1 MFSGMLNWN
10 LRLRLTV
17 MLTLSV
23 SAALAIVFSVV
34 LVVLREQALE
44 RRYTELERSVQRI
57 AHEWSGPT
65 ALVEEHEDFPEVD
78 FTVSKPDGSVLASTS
93 KTPVPFSVGRAKVEH
108 RLFFGSS
115 NGKISV
121 IGTASWSETEAGLR
135 LLALVLMGLWLPLA
149 ILTAGIAWYGGG
161 LVLRPVTELV
171 RSADKLS
178 SASAKDL
185 LETTDHA
192 EFAALAESLNK
203 MIERVRRSAEVQEQ
217 FASDAAHELRSPLAL
232 LRTRIETTLLNDRTG
247 EEYQSDLR
255 SLLPKVDRL
264 TSIVETLL
272 SSARDGQGSVPSL
285 DLHVSLNQIVSQW
298 VLDANWDQD
307 RLKINM
313 VPCQAE
319 ITFEELRIVACN
331 FLDNAASHS
340 PKVTPLVV
348 TLVQL
353 DEVVRLGVRDFGPG
367 LSDEGRSQAFERFYR
382 SEEDRNRE
390 TGGAGIG
397 LAVVKRIVESRHGQ
411 VGFCEVESGAEAYM
425 TLPIS
430 ANNI

>member
-23 SAALAIVFSVV
+23 SIALALVFSAV
-34 LVVLREQALE
+34 LVVLRVQALE
-44 RRYTELERSVQRI
+44 RRYADLERSVQRI
-57 AHEWSGPT
+57 SREWSGPT
-65 ALVEEHEDFPEVD
+65 TLVEDHEDFPEFD
-78 FTVSKPDGSVLASTS
+78 FTVMKPDGTVLASTS
-93 KTPVPFSVGRAKVEH
+93 RTSQPFSLGRAKREH
-108 RLFFGSS
+108 RIFFGLAT
-115 NGKISV
+115 GKINV
-121 IGTASWSETEAGLR
+121 IGNTSWSETEAGLKQ
-135 LLALVLMGLWLPLA
+135 LALVLVGLWLPLV

-192 EFAALAESLNK
+192 EFAALAKSLNK
-203 MIERVRRSAEVQEQ
+203 MIERVRHSAQVQEQ

-232 LRTRIETTLLNDRTG
+232 LRTRIETTLLNDRTS
-247 EEYQSDLR
+247 EEYQSDLL

-272 SSARDGQGSVPSL
+272 SSARNGQGSVPAME
-285 DLHVSLNQIVSQW
+285 LHQSLNQIVSQW
-298 VLDANWDQD
+298 ILDANWDPD
-307 RLKINM
+307 RLKIDM
-313 VPCQAE
+313 IPCQAA
-319 ITFEELRIVACN
+319 ITFEELRIVTCN

-340 PKVTPLVV
+340 PGGSPLVV
-348 TLVQL
+348 TLSQGN
-353 DEVVRLGVRDFGPG
+353 EVVRLSVRDFGPG
-367 LSDEGRSQAFERFYR
+367 LNEDGRSHAFERFYR
-382 SEEDRNRE
+382 SEADRNRE
-390 TGGAGIG
+390 SGGAGIG
-397 LAVVKRIVESRHGQ
+397 LSVVKRIVESRSGQ
-411 VGFCEVESGAEAYM
+411 VGFREVDKGAEAFM